1 MSTSTQSKPAGAVDR
16 LPLRTK
22 LAYGLGDA
30 GCNMSWTLVGTILMY
45 FYTDVVGISMYAVSA
60 LFLISRLWD
69 AINDP
74 MVGALQTAHAQSGA
88 SIARGCCSAAFSWP
102 RPMC

>member
-74 MVGALQTAHAQSGA
+74 MVGALTDRTRTKWGVY
-88 SIARGCCSAAFSWP
+88 
-102 RPMC
+102 RP